1 MKKLDMQLASMCV
14 TSIYILV
21 LGVMLMAMDQL
32 LGCTI
37 FMIVGAIEMIRTMLS
52 PVFIE
57 KQKLEHYVKTTLIS
71 MLILLPFGIAC
82 ASIYNI
88 TKIEIESNIYYENTI
103 LGLIFFLAVSISL
116 SIGIVLILNIGKEFS
131 DLNYRY
137 IMGKKYKAKKNITST
152 EEEDKVIDE
161 VIHNLTIKNGKYFLI
176 SLITFVIGIVL
187 LETNRRLLG
196 NTVLIVG
203 LIAVVYSN
211 IYINPK
217 LAKKEERKRKKL
229 EEKLRE
235 HRQYE

>member
-1 MKKLDMQLASMCV
+1 MKKLDMQLASMCA

-52 PVFIE
+52 PVFIG

-71 MLILLPFGIAC
+71 ILILLPSGTAC

-88 TKIEIESNIYYENTI
+88 TKIDMESNIYYQNTI

-152 EEEDKVIDE
+152 EEDK

-235 HRQYE
+235 HRQHE

>member
-1 MKKLDMQLASMCV
+1 MKKLDMQLASMCA

-21 LGVMLMAMDQL
+21 LGVMLMTMDQL

-52 PVFIE
+52 PVFIGR
-57 KQKLEHYVKTTLIS
+57 QKLEHYVKTTLIS
-71 MLILLPFGIAC
+71 ILILLPSGTAC

-88 TKIEIESNIYYENTI
+88 TKIDMESNIYYQNTI

-152 EEEDKVIDE
+152 EEDKVIDE

-203 LIAVVYSN
+203 LIDVVYSN